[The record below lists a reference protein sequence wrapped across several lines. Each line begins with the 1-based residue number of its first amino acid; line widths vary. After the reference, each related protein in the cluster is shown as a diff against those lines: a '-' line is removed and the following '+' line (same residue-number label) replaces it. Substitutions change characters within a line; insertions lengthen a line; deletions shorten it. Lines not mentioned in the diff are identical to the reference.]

1 LPVDGYWA
9 VVQTQSRHEHVVRL
23 LLMRLG
29 FETYAPRIR
38 HRGRIAPLFPGYIFV
53 RILDRWWE
61 IRWTS
66 RVIRIVMS
74 GEQPAPVPETF
85 IADIR
90 KREHGGFIKLPL
102 PFKTG
107 QKVRISKGSFAG
119 RIGIYAGM
127 SGKAREAILLELMG
141 RTVQIEMRAGNLN
154 LVG

>member
-1 LPVDGYWA
+1 
-9 VVQTQSRHEHVVRL
+9 
-23 LLMRLG
+23 MRLG

-74 GEQPAPVPETF
+74 GEQPAPVPDDFLT
-85 IADIR
+85 DLR
-90 KREHGGFIKLPL
+90 KRERKGFIQLPL

-107 QKVRISKGSFAG
+107 QRVRVSRGTFAG
-119 RIGIYAGM
+119 NIGVYAGM
-127 SGKAREAILLELMG
+127 TSKQREAILLELMG